1 MNALNTF
8 EIGILDFIQE
18 HFACKVLDILMP
30 IISMFADGGI
40 FWIAV
45 AVLMLCFRR
54 TRKTGFKM
62 GAALLMGLIICN
74 ITLKPIIGRTRP
86 YNVNTAFDNL
96 LVKEL
101 SDGSF
106 PSGHTLASFEAAV
119 VLLICDKRFG
129 YPALGMAIAVA
140 LSRLYLYVHYPTD
153 VLTSVLLGSVFA
165 VISCRIV
172 DALYKKYAK
181 NELEPENISKK

>member
-18 HFACKVLDILMP
+18 HFACAALDFLMP

-45 AVLMLCFRR
+45 ALFMLCFKRTRR
-54 TRKTGFKM
+54 TGLKM
-62 GAALLMGLIICN
+62 GGALLMGLIICN
-74 ITLKPIIGRTRP
+74 ITLKPLIGRVRP
-86 YNVNTAFDNL
+86 YNVASFDGL
-96 LVKEL
+96 LVEPL
-101 SDGSF
+101 GDGSF

-119 VLLICDKRFG
+119 VLLRCDKRLG
-129 YPALGMAIAVA
+129 YPALGIAIAVA

-153 VLTSVLLGSVFA
+153 VLTSVLLGSLFA
-165 VISCRIV
+165 LLSCRIV
-172 DALYKKYAK
+172 DALYKKYGK
-181 NELEPENISKK
+181 DELGRDKVSER

>member
-1 MNALNTF
+1 
-8 EIGILDFIQE
+8 
-18 HFACKVLDILMP
+18 
-30 IISMFADGGI
+30 
-40 FWIAV
+40 
-45 AVLMLCFRR
+45 
-54 TRKTGFKM
+54 M

-119 VLLICDKRFG
+119 VLLMCDKRLG
-129 YPALGMAIAVA
+129 YPALGIAIAVA

-153 VLTSVLLGSVFA
+153 VLTSVLLGSIFA
-165 VISCRIV
+165 VISCRSV